1 MCSLTTF
8 WFPPSACLGLFIA
21 FDLGPP
27 LAPPSLR
34 GAPVLWWWPAPTA
47 WRQCPAS
54 PCPRMMKVLSDVVPF
69 YPNFNL
75 SDAACMFNLV
85 ISVAEVVVSNLRR
98 IRIRSNSTGAKHSSP
113 KEPSGPRRFGN
124 QLETP
129 DKQRLPCGGKVPK
142 SASVST
148 LSLIITTG
156 CHICSHGS
164 KTKLMKEKSLII
176 SPLFT
181 WDVSDESPSGL
192 QPGPISPRSLSSN
205 PSSRDSSPN
214 RELSLFS
221 GSLKPPIVIQIS
233 GKKFGFTLQAIRV
246 YMGDSDVYTVHH
258 MVAVSVTW
266 LLYFSYNFSWKGLH
280 IYFRPTSNTFC
291 INWFTSSTQ
300 CEV

>member
-1 MCSLTTF
+1 MYSLTTF
-8 WFPPSACLGLFIA
+8 WFPPSACRWLFIA

-47 WRQCPAS
+47 WRQCLAS
-54 PCPRMMKVLSDVVPF
+54 PCPRMMKVPSDVVPF
-69 YPNFNL
+69 YPNFNR
-75 SDAACMFNLV
+75 SDSPCMFNLV

-142 SASVST
+142 SASVSA

-164 KTKLMKEKSLII
+164 KTKLMKEKNLII
-176 SPLFT
+176 SQLFT

-205 PSSRDSSPN
+205 PSSRDSSPK

-266 LLYFSYNFSWKGLH
+266 
-280 IYFRPTSNTFC
+280 FC
-291 INWFTSSTQ
+291 ILATTLAEKDYIFIWGPLQIPF
-300 CEV
+300 V